1 MWTQARFAAY
11 ITSAI
16 VGLAAVLSALG
27 VAEYDSATGMIDLH
41 PFSVYS
47 VAGIVAAPLAS
58 GMAAVMVW
66 VQGRGK

>member
-11 ITSAI
+11 ITSAF
-16 VGLAAVLSALG
+16 VGTAAILSALG

-41 PFSVYS
+41 PFSVYV

-58 GMAAVMVW
+58 AMAAVMVW
-66 VQGRGK
+66 VQRWRG